1 MKMICRAWRAEA
13 TNELADSYQN
23 IALTKVIPSIEARK
37 IHGFLHID
45 VLRRPLSQDKV
56 EFMTL
61 MWFDSAESI
70 KAFVGEDSEASYL
83 PTDITELL
91 ARYDLRAAHFEVV
104 AQRPQK
110 ASAT

>member
-1 MKMICRAWRAEA
+1 M
-13 TNELADSYQN
+13 ADTYQN
-23 IALTKVIPSIEARK
+23 VALTKVIPSIEARK
-37 IHGFLHID
+37 IPGFLHID
-45 VLRRPLSQDKV
+45 VLRRPLSAERV

-83 PTDITELL
+83 PTDITSVL
-91 ARYDLRAAHFEVV
+91 ARYDHRASHFEVV

-110 ASAT
+110 A